1 MPASVPPD
9 RRRLESSGNSLN
21 ENPSTVVDGHL
32 RPACLIPG
40 TASRGAKTTSAA
52 VLKLAVLS
60 PAPAPK
66 LRSGGVAGIQA
77 RHQAYAA
84 PSKLPDLLF
93 FSLICFLQ
101 LLFCHL
107 CKNKKSLGVAAVV
120 QGIDVIHAVA
130 IRLGDSAA
138 LVLQFVDQGAAEYA
152 VEHTLHKMRGR
163 HRGGRL
169 KMKLDVKKMDFDER
183 TMWKMDFDDRVM
195 LKIDFDVKENG

>member
-60 PAPAPK
+60 PDFIAK
-66 LRSGGVAGIQA
+66 F
-77 RHQAYAA
+77 
-84 PSKLPDLLF
+84 DLD
-93 FSLICFLQ
+93 LIY
-101 LLFCHL
+101 
-107 CKNKKSLGVAAVV
+107 
-120 QGIDVIHAVA
+120 
-130 IRLGDSAA
+130 
-138 LVLQFVDQGAAEYA
+138 E

>member
-1 MPASVPPD
+1 MYGLDTHGQNPTCTSSLHQHQLRSSDLAASPASRQDIKPT
-9 RRRLESSGNSLN
+9 L
-21 ENPSTVVDGHL
+21 H
-32 RPACLIPG
+32 
-40 TASRGAKTTSAA
+40 
-52 VLKLAVLS
+52 
-60 PAPAPK
+60 
-66 LRSGGVAGIQA
+66 
-77 RHQAYAA
+77 
-84 PSKLPDLLF
+84 
-93 FSLICFLQ
+93 Q

-183 TMWKMDFDDRVM
+183 TMWKMDFDDRVS
-195 LKIDFDVKENG
+195 IT